1 MSDKKYIDEISGTET
16 TGHEWDGI
24 EELNTPM
31 PRWWL
36 WVFYASIVWAI
47 VYAVIMPAIPALPG
61 MQGYTKGVINYSDRA
76 EVNKAVT
83 AMRADR
89 AVYGEQLKDIKIEDL
104 LKEENAELFRF
115 AMAAGKSAFGDNCAT
130 CHGSGA
136 QGFKG
141 YPNLNDDVWLWG
153 GSFDDIRQTI
163 TYGIRS
169 AHDETRL
176 SLMSAF
182 GRDELLT
189 RDEITDLTQYV
200 LNFTGRADD
209 LTHIDR
215 SAVLFEENCASC
227 HGSDGTGMRK
237 FGAPNLT
244 DREWLY
250 GWETTDVFNTIY
262 NGRQGMMPNW
272 NQRLSPEMISA
283 LAVYVHALGGGEATT
298 PVDAGE

>member
-36 WVFYASIVWAI
+36 WIFYATIVWAI
-47 VYAVIMPAIPALPG
+47 VYAVVMPALPALPG
-61 MQGYTKGVINYSDRA
+61 MQGYTKGVINYSDRN
-76 EVNKAVT
+76 EVTKAVD

-89 AVYGEQLKDIKIEDL
+89 AVFGEQLENVQIEDL
-104 LKEENAELFRF
+104 QSEDNAELFRF

-163 TYGIRS
+163 TYGIRTT
-169 AHDETRL
+169 HEDTRL
-176 SLMSAF
+176 SLMTAY
-182 GRDELLT
+182 GRDEILT
-189 RDEITDLTQYV
+189 RAEIDDLTQYV
-200 LNFTGRADD
+200 LNYSNRATDPVGVERGA
-209 LTHIDR
+209 I
-215 SAVLFEENCASC
+215 LFADNCSSC
-227 HGSDGTGMRK
+227 HGDAGKGLRE
-237 FGAPNLT
+237 FGAPDLT
-244 DREWLY
+244 DQEWLY
-250 GWETTDVFNTIY
+250 GSDTLDIYNTIY
-262 NGRQGMMPNW
+262 FGRQGVMPNW
-272 NQRLSPEMISA
+272 NQRLSPAMISA
-283 LAVYVHALGGGEATT
+283 LSVYVHSLGGGEATQFNG
-298 PVDAGE
+298 AAE